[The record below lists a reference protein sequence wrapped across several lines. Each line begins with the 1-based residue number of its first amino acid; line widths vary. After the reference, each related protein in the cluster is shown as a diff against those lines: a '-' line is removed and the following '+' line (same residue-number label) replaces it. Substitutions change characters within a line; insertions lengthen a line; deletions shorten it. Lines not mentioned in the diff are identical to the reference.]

1 MDLSTSLILLSL
13 PVFLLICGICSA
25 TETALFSMSFHDR
38 QRLRR
43 LSPAAARAVDQL
55 LRRPREFL
63 VTNLFINMIS
73 ATVFFVLTS
82 LALQQTDSTLIK
94 VIIAATNLL
103 AMTLMAEVVSKL
115 LAGRLRVELCR
126 VAARPLAVL
135 FGALAPLRFFLDR
148 IVIAPLTRLV
158 LDVTA
163 PGRAA
168 PGQQTPQAAA
178 AGSGFGRLTA
188 DELAGLLTIGQR
200 QGAIDASEQRALA
213 QVIRFGS
220 LRLREVMTPRVDMVH
235 LSDRATLQEIRDTV
249 ARTGLSR
256 IPICAGEDGLDGEL
270 LGLLN
275 AKRYLAAAAASP
287 ATASPTAST
296 PPLTPYLEPPRY
308 VPETATLDKLLEQM
322 RTGKV
327 KIAVCVDEAGHVAG
341 TVSTQ
346 DVVSRLVAEVSSGD
360 AASQSDTRVEMI
372 GLGVWQVP
380 GRLSAREWAEM
391 FHLKHDARVSTV
403 AGLVMA
409 RLGRLPRLGDTI
421 RIGNVL
427 LTVAALDNKVVDSL
441 HVRLADG
448 PTFAASGATTNP
460 APPPSTTPGGAS

>member
-1 MDLSTSLILLSL
+1 MDLSTTLILLSL

-135 FGALAPLRFFLDR
+135 FGALAPLRCFLDR

-168 PGQQTPQAAA
+168 PGQQSAQAAG

-249 ARTGLSR
+249 ARTSLSR

-287 ATASPTAST
+287 TASA

-360 AASQSDTRVEMI
+360 PASQSDTRVEMI